1 MTLSWLHI
9 TYFPYKVHTLV
20 CGADMLVVFVGTV
33 LLLAWPLGVVKMTG
47 QAIKPVSLNPS
58 RLVLEATPAVVNMV
72 DSVVVFEVVVVS
84 G

>member
-20 CGADMLVVFVGTV
+20 CGVDTLVFVATV
-33 LLLAWPLGVVKMTG
+33 LLFAWPLGEVKMTG
-47 QAIKPVSLNPS
+47 QAIEPVSLSPN
-58 RLVLEATPAVVNMV
+58 RLVLEATPAVVNIA
-72 DSVVVFEVVVVS
+72 DSVVVFVVS

>member
-1 MTLSWLHI
+1 MLSWLHI

-20 CGADMLVVFVGTV
+20 CGADTLLVFTATV
-33 LLLAWPLGVVKMTG
+33 LLFAWPLRVVNITG

-58 RLVLEATPAVVNMV
+58 RLVLEVTPAVVNA
-72 DSVVVFEVVVVS
+72 DSVVFVVVVVS